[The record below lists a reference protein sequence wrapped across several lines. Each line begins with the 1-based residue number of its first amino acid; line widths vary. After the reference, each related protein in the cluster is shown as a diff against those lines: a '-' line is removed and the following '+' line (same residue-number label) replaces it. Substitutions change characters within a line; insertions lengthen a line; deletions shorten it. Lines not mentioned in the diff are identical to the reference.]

1 MCLLNPGSPN
11 RSLCR
16 QAQGTHSGLNRE
28 RDVMDGYYFLAHYS
42 KTTELF
48 VYTGTFIQYNKRF
61 SVNYLS
67 PAQTHRPYI
76 SSRQVEL

>member
-28 RDVMDGYYFLAHYS
+28 RDVMDGHYFLAHYS
-42 KTTELF
+42 KPTELF
-48 VYTGTFIQYNKRF
+48 DYTDILYNNKRF
-61 SVNYLS
+61 SLNYLS
-67 PAQTHRPYI
+67 PAQTHHPYI
-76 SSRQVEL
+76 SSRQVKL